1 MVGKSVPYGGLAG
14 SMSPKASRWTNR
26 ASAFDD
32 QCIIDAVP
40 VASTAAGISI
50 LMNAMMSLKDHNRIL
65 ASRMQNAGPRS
76 LRHWSCHHVD
86 SLVVDLENRGPTSQ
100 AVTLGG
106 WRYVSFRPKPIKT
119 GERLRVV
126 MDPGAP

>member
-1 MVGKSVPYGGLAG
+1 
-14 SMSPKASRWTNR
+14 MSPKASRWTNLE
-26 ASAFDD
+26 AFDD

-40 VASTAAGISI
+40 VASTAAGIPI
-50 LMNAMMSLKDHNRIL
+50 LMNAMMSLFQTATGFWPAGCKTH
-65 ASRMQNAGPRS
+65 GPRS